1 MLYYSTKCFLLAS
14 LKTRDIYCGKVVRWR
29 RLLVLFFTYFSFF
42 HINSAHHRNTLAS
55 VLIFW
60 GKHVFSA
67 VWPSFGLVSLLL
79 RWRGRL
85 SEVQIGATAIL
96 QSFQIKLDHFNSFEF
111 FVPLFKIWT
120 FQAAR
125 KTSVNHFNYNDSDL
139 HLVYVLFFY
148 SKGTLEIRH
157 YEHVSLC
164 IVQYARFS
172 CTYKY

>member
-1 MLYYSTKCFLLAS
+1 MFSAGIVKNTWHLLWKSSEMEEAVGSFLH
-14 LKTRDIYCGKVVRWR
+14 
-29 RLLVLFFTYFSFF
+29 LFFFF
-42 HINSAHHRNTLAS
+42 HTNSAHHRNTLAS
-55 VLIFW
+55 VIIFW

-139 HLVYVLFFY
+139 HL
-148 SKGTLEIRH
+148 
-157 YEHVSLC
+157 SLC
-164 IVQYARFS
+164 FVFLFKGNNGNSSLWALKFVHRSI
-172 CTYKY
+172 C

>member
-1 MLYYSTKCFLLAS
+1 MWWVCCVRSCGSMLYYSTKCFLLAS

-111 FVPLFKIWT
+111 FVPLFKI
-120 FQAAR
+120 
-125 KTSVNHFNYNDSDL
+125 
-139 HLVYVLFFY
+139 
-148 SKGTLEIRH
+148 
-157 YEHVSLC
+157 
-164 IVQYARFS
+164 
-172 CTYKY
+172 